1 MNYEEMEM
9 YSQQEAFMKLKM
21 QELAKKAKL
30 KRVPELCISKNERL
44 AHVNIF
50 QRRVSVGE
58 YLCSLWKEEKF
69 SDKDIEATL
78 AHEIGHLMDFR
89 RTSGSKSFRNLLI
102 ESLWFSCGVFPVI
115 VYLLAPSFL
124 TLTFSA
130 LFAIGWGFSLPW
142 VVRRIEVQIELV
154 ADQNAALFLV
164 EPQQLANALV
174 KISSFGV
181 PAKKFGLSGR
191 LSFLASTITHPS
203 FNERVQNLLLLKSS
217 KKSDCLRTF

>member
-1 MNYEEMEM
+1 MNYEEIQM
-9 YSQQEAFMKLKM
+9 YSQQEAFLKLKM

-50 QRRVSVGE
+50 QRRISVGE
-58 YLCSLWKEEKF
+58 YLCSLWRADKF
-69 SDKDIEATL
+69 SDKDMEATL

-115 VYLLAPSFL
+115 VYLLVPSFL

-130 LFAIGWGFSLPW
+130 LFALGWGFSLPW
-142 VVRRIEVQIELV
+142 VIRRIEVQIELV

-181 PAKKFGLSGR
+181 PTKKFGLTGR
-191 LSFLASTITHPS
+191 LSFLAGTLTHPT
-203 FNERVQNLLLLKSS
+203 FNERVQNLLKLKVLTQG
-217 KKSDCLRTF
+217 DCVQSF

>member
-1 MNYEEMEM
+1 MSSE
-9 YSQQEAFMKLKM
+9 QEAFMKLRM
-21 QELAKKAKL
+21 QELATKAKL

-44 AHVNIF
+44 ANVNIF
-50 QRRVSVGE
+50 QRRISVGE
-58 YLCSLWKEEKF
+58 YLCSLWKEGKF

-102 ESLWFSCGVFPVI
+102 ESLWFSCGMVPLV
-115 VYLLAPSFL
+115 VYLLSPSVLIL
-124 TLTFSA
+124 TLS
-130 LFAIGWGFSLPW
+130 LVFAVGWGFSIPW
-142 VVRRIEVQIELV
+142 VVRGIEAQIELV

-181 PAKKFGLSGR
+181 PAKRFGLTGR
-191 LSFLASTITHPS
+191 LSFLAGTLTHPS
-203 FNERVQNLLLLKSS
+203 FNKRVQNLKRLMASAQL
-217 KKSDCLRTF
+217 DCVRSF

>member
-1 MNYEEMEM
+1 MSSE
-9 YSQQEAFMKLKM
+9 QEAFMKIKM

-44 AHVNIF
+44 ANVNIF
-50 QRRVSVGE
+50 QRRISVGE
-58 YLCSLWKEEKF
+58 YLCSLWKEGKF

-102 ESLWFSCGVFPVI
+102 ESLWFSFGMVPLV
-115 VYLLAPSFL
+115 VYLLSPSFL
-124 TLTFSA
+124 ILTFS
-130 LFAIGWGFSLPW
+130 LVFAVGWGFSIPW
-142 VVRRIEVQIELV
+142 VVRRIEAQIELV
-154 ADQNAALFLV
+154 ADKNAALFLV

-181 PAKKFGLSGR
+181 PAKRFGLTGR
-191 LSFLASTITHPS
+191 LSFLAGTLTHPS
-203 FNERVQNLLLLKSS
+203 FNERVQNLKRLMASAQLDFVRS
-217 KKSDCLRTF
+217 F

>member
-1 MNYEEMEM
+1 M
-9 YSQQEAFMKLKM
+9 YSEQEAFMKLKM

-44 AHVNIF
+44 ANVNIF
-50 QRRVSVGE
+50 QRRISVGE
-58 YLCSLWKEEKF
+58 YLCSLWKEDKF

-102 ESLWFSCGVFPVI
+102 ESLWLSFGLLPLL
-115 VYLLAPSFL
+115 VYLLSPSFL
-124 TLTFSA
+124 TLTFSL
-130 LFAIGWGFSLPW
+130 LFAVGWGLSIPW
-142 VVRRIEVQIELV
+142 VVRRIDVQIELA

-164 EPQQLANALV
+164 ESQQLANALI
-174 KISSFGV
+174 KISFFGV
-181 PAKKFGLSGR
+181 PAKKFGLTGH

-203 FNERVQNLLLLKSS
+203 FNERVQNLLMLKAHTQA
-217 KKSDCLRTF
+217 DYF